1 MRAIRVDSL
10 DGPKAATL
18 VDAPEPAAAAS
29 QVLIDV
35 HAAAVVFPDLLM
47 TRGQY
52 QMKPDLPFIPGG
64 VVGGVIREAPAGS
77 GFAPGDRVCSLTLT
91 GGWAETVASE
101 PGMTFPLPDERSFV
115 EGAAVPFNYT
125 TMYFGLVRRG
135 RLKPGETVLVHGA
148 AGGIGT
154 ASVQLA
160 AALGARVIAV
170 VSTPEKEQTVR
181 DAGADE
187 VIGVEGFKDAA
198 RELTHG
204 RGVDIVV
211 DPVGGDRFTDSLR
224 SLAPEG
230 RLLVI
235 GFTGGEIPTVKVNR
249 LLLNNLDV
257 VGVGWGAF
265 WTPRPT
271 YLRDQWAELTPL
283 LADGRLTPVIGAT
296 YPLEQATEA
305 LELIDSRRAVGNLM
319 LAVR

>member
-1 MRAIRVDSL
+1 MIETL
-10 DGPKAATL
+10 DGP
-18 VDAPEPAAAAS
+18 DAIVLREVPEPEPTAQ

-35 HAAAVVFPDLLM
+35 HATPAVFPDLLLS
-47 TRGQY
+47 RGQY
-52 QMKPDLPFIPGG
+52 QLKPELPFVPGS
-64 VVGGVIREAPAGS
+64 VVSGVIRSAPEDS
-77 GFAPGDRVCSLTLT
+77 GFQAGDRVTALTSI
-91 GGWAETVASE
+91 GGWAEVAVAE
-101 PGMTFPLPDERSFV
+101 PAMTFPLPDGTSFA
-115 EGAAVPFNYT
+115 EGATLPFNYT

-135 RLKPGETVLVHGA
+135 RLTAGETVLVHGA

-160 AALGARVIAV
+160 KALGARVIAV
-170 VSTPEKEQTVR
+170 VSSPDKEQVVR

-187 VIGVEGFKDAA
+187 VIPVEGFKDAA
-198 RELTHG
+198 KALTDG

-257 VGVGWGAF
+257 VGVGFGAF
-265 WTPRPT
+265 VLPRPD
-271 YLRDQWAELTPL
+271 YLQTLWAQLRELLEAGSLTPL
-283 LADGRLTPVIGAT
+283 MGETFTLDDAA
-296 YPLEQATEA
+296 AA
-305 LELIDSRRAVGNLM
+305 LHSIDQRRATGNLV
-319 LAVR
+319 LVLR